1 MGNQAESFEDRDPD
15 DHGISEQ
22 ASQDAKDDAM
32 DRPTVHT
39 NGDTD
44 GMKPSNG
51 TDERDGGEENGGGNP
66 YLQAILPDGGE
77 YDEGGEDENEESTKP
92 SSESPG
98 VGVASSENPGVGV
111 GTAKKKKKTKTKSK
125 SKRGLVT
132 SFRTN
137 YGRYLL

>member
-1 MGNQAESFEDRDPD
+1 MDNQAESFEDGDPD

-22 ASQDAKDDAM
+22 ASLDAKDDSN

-39 NGDTD
+39 NGHPNGDTN

-51 TDERDGGEENGGGNP
+51 TEERGGGEENGGGNP

-77 YDEGGEDENEESTKP
+77 YEDAGVAENQESTKP
-92 SSESPG
+92 SDGNMS
-98 VGVASSENPGVGV
+98 VGV
-111 GTAKKKKKTKTKSK
+111 GAVKKKKKTKTKSK

-137 YGRYLL
+137 DGRNLL